1 MDGGYYRLSSIVY
14 RPSSETITTL
24 MDLHITLAYGD
35 DLYLMVGALVVFLVF
50 FIGYLWRID
59 QKGKRGDQG
68 RQFALRPIQAY
79 IAAREGLARAA
90 ETGRAVHTS
99 PGTGSIGSTGAT
111 TASTLAGL
119 TLVEAMARVSA
130 ITGAPVQATTNDA
143 VAYAL
148 TENALSSGYGR
159 AGWSMESESGGARFL
174 THDDPFAYVAAA
186 AEVVSQHNVSH
197 AVMAGQFGPEALFLM
212 EAQRRCGAQQIA
224 GSSNSQGAALMFIVA
239 DHTLIGEEIFA
250 SGAYLERRPTH
261 IASLLAQD
269 GLRWTIILLIIIG
282 FIAANVIG
290 KNPLSWFTMF
300 P

>member
-1 MDGGYYRLSSIVY
+1 MDF
-14 RPSSETITTL
+14 
-24 MDLHITLAYGD
+24 HFTLAYGD
-35 DLYLMVGALVVFLVF
+35 NLYLMVGALVVFLVF

-59 QKGKRGDQG
+59 RQGRHGGQG

-99 PGTGSIGSTGAT
+99 PGTGSIGSTSAT

-119 TLVEAMARVSA
+119 TLVESMARVSA

-148 TENALSSGYGR
+148 TENALSRGYQR
-159 AGWSMESESGGARFL
+159 AGWSMESESGGTRFL
-174 THDDPFAYVAAA
+174 THDDPLAYVVAAA
-186 AEVVSQHNVSH
+186 EIVSQQNVSH
-197 AVMAGQFGPEALFLM
+197 AVMAGQFGPEVLFLM

-224 GSSNSQGAALMFIVA
+224 GSSNWQGAALMFVVA

-269 GLRWTIILLIIIG
+269 GLRWAVIALIIVG

-290 KNPLSWFTMF
+290 KNPLSWFTMY